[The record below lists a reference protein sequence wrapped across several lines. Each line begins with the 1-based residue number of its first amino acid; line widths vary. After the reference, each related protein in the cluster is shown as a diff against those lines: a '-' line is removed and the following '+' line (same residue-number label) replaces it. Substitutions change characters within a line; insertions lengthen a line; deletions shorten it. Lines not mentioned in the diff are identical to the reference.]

1 MDVET
6 AAALTD
12 GILAAMTAAL
22 AVTLAR
28 VPARRGWAALFALM
42 TVSAALGGLYH
53 GFEALR
59 TDRLWIVISG
69 LALATGPAFLW
80 ACVLPADPSWKRRPG
95 AWRWSTV
102 AGFVVGGLIADLRF
116 VWVSAG
122 VGACVLLAA
131 ALIARTDR
139 RAYRDRVYAGILV
152 MAVGIVAQATLTG
165 DGLLSGNALFH
176 EIQIAANVLFFAAA
190 RRLPAE

>member
-12 GILAAMTAAL
+12 GLLAVVTAAL

-28 VPARRGWAALFALM
+28 VPTRRGWAALFALM
-42 TVSAALGGLYH
+42 TVSATLGGLYH

-59 TDRLWIVISG
+59 TDRVWIVISG

-102 AGFVVGGLIADLRF
+102 AGFVVGGLIAV
-116 VWVSAG
+116 VWIVIEFKRRELQ
-122 VGACVLLAA
+122 VGLEENENNPE
-131 ALIARTDR
+131 TGR
-139 RAYRDRVYAGILV
+139 RGA
-152 MAVGIVAQATLTG
+152 G
-165 DGLLSGNALFH
+165 DGN
-176 EIQIAANVLFFAAA
+176 
-190 RRLPAE
+190 